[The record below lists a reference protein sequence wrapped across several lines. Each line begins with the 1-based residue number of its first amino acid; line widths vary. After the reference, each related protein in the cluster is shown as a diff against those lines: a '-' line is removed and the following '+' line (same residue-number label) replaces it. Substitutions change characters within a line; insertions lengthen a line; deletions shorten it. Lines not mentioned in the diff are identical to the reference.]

1 VERVDGRGVA
11 HDLAHHG
18 HEPRPRQGRDPAVG
32 RRQRG
37 QRHRPLE
44 PPQHLQPV
52 AREEAAHAVGDDVDG
67 SQLARAVAEAAR
79 RVGDPAARAIVPRGE
94 AREPAPLERAPQER
108 ERARAAAVTV
118 DEQDDRPGGA
128 GAARP
133 RRRKR
138 RHRAVERVGEDLPGG
153 EPHARGHLST
163 AFCATPNAVIPYFT
177 LADKTIY
184 LGPVPIQWFGILVAT
199 GVILGVNL
207 TRRRAK
213 KLGYDADKLE
223 SFIWWMLACGFV
235 VSHMFDVIV
244 YYPETLVTEPWK
256 LLFIWQSLSSFG
268 GFLGAIIGNLLWKRF
283 KGRGQ
288 PILAFSDLIL
298 SVFPIAWTFG
308 RIGCTVVHD

>member
-1 VERVDGRGVA
+1 M
-11 HDLAHHG
+11 
-18 HEPRPRQGRDPAVG
+18 
-32 RRQRG
+32 
-37 QRHRPLE
+37 
-44 PPQHLQPV
+44 
-52 AREEAAHAVGDDVDG
+52 
-67 SQLARAVAEAAR
+67 
-79 RVGDPAARAIVPRGE
+79 
-94 AREPAPLERAPQER
+94 
-108 ERARAAAVTV
+108 
-118 DEQDDRPGGA
+118 
-128 GAARP
+128 
-133 RRRKR
+133 
-138 RHRAVERVGEDLPGG
+138 
-153 EPHARGHLST
+153 
-163 AFCATPNAVIPYFT
+163 IPYFT

-308 RIGCTVVHD
+308 RIGCTVVHDHPGIAATGPLAFLAIDYPAGNIHNIPAGPHWNLGFLEMLYSIVISAVVVSLWRKPRPVGTYAAVTCLMYAPIRFLLDFLRTADAVYLGLTPGQYASIAMFLFGAWMAVQARARRFDATVAAVKAEPEPTKPATPSRRPRPSRG